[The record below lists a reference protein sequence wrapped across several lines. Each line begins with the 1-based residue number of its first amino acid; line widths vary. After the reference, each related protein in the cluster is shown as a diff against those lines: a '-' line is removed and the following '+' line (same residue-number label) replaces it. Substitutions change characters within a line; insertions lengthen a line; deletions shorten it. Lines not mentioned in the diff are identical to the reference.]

1 MSIVVT
7 CKNGHRLRAA
17 DSKAGTIGHCPA
29 CGAEVEIPK
38 LNKVP
43 TDSSILRILGVGQEL
58 RRKIDEFDAKNE
70 TAPQESP
77 QGAPAMPVLSSPD
90 PQEFPSRS
98 ARKKVCPQCDW
109 EIDAGYKICPHC
121 RYYFMK

>member
-7 CKNGHRLRAA
+7 CKNGHRLRAP
-17 DSKAGTIGHCPA
+17 DRKAGTVGRCPA

-38 LNKVP
+38 LSKVP

-58 RRKIDEFDAKNE
+58 RRKMDEYDAEHDGTTDENAQQN
-70 TAPQESP
+70 TPPPAPDLP
-77 QGAPAMPVLSSPD
+77 P
-90 PQEFPSRS
+90 PSHK
-98 ARKKVCPQCDW
+98 KKVCPQCDW

-121 RYYFMK
+121 RYYFMH